1 MKLFYD
7 NLISFMPESIINNG
21 ESVPDK
27 HLVAARTA
35 MIYLADFQN
44 THNVNSLYKSVDQIA
59 IYADVDIVD
68 LMLSLKDIQVEEGKI
83 DDLLDIAAKNLFK
96 TISQYGKEDQFDC
109 RYYAA
114 ILLSVAHAVMDA
126 QRKYIQEIS
135 NMQKQSDANLD
146 TPGDTTQ

>member
-96 TISQYGKEDQFDC
+96 TISQYGKEDQFDY

-126 QRKYIQEIS
+126 QRKYLQEIS

-146 TPGDTTQ
+146 TPGDTMQ

>member
-7 NLISFMPESIINNG
+7 NLISFMPDSIINNG

-27 HLVAARTA
+27 RLVAARNA
-35 MIYLADFQN
+35 MVYLADFQN

-59 IYADVDIVD
+59 IYAEVDIVD

-96 TISQYGKEDQFDC
+96 TISQYDKPEEFDY

-126 QRKYIQEIS
+126 QRKYIQEVA
-135 NMQKQSDANLD
+135 NMQKHSDANLD
-146 TPGDTTQ
+146 TLGDTPQ

>member
-68 LMLSLKDIQVEEGKI
+68 LMLSL
-83 DDLLDIAAKNLFK
+83 N
-96 TISQYGKEDQFDC
+96 
-109 RYYAA
+109 
-114 ILLSVAHAVMDA
+114 
-126 QRKYIQEIS
+126 
-135 NMQKQSDANLD
+135 
-146 TPGDTTQ
+146 

>member
-96 TISQYGKEDQFDC
+96 TISQYGKEDHFDY